1 MCGSST
7 RFPRTRVTSAPSD
20 SDPRDEFWMHRF
32 GFSPAAYRLYIS
44 PKSTST
50 RPRCIQSATRSFS
63 SSLSSSFRASTAVRQ
78 MATLQELDAAIAEQS
93 ALFNQLKAK
102 ADPAAG
108 AELEAARVR
117 LGELKKSRGALLQA
131 AGAGSKDKK
140 KERLLLKTA
149 KVRR

>member
-1 MCGSST
+1 MCGSSN
-7 RFPRTRVTSAPSD
+7 RFPRTQVTSAPSD
-20 SDPRDEFWMHRF
+20 SDPDEFWMHRF
-32 GFSPAAYRLYIS
+32 GLPSAAYRLYV
-44 PKSTST
+44 PKPTST

-63 SSLSSSFRASTAVRQ
+63 SSLSSSFHTSTAVRQ
-78 MATLQELDAAIAEQS
+78 MATLRELDTAIAEQS

-149 KVRR
+149 KVRRW

>member
-1 MCGSST
+1 M
-7 RFPRTRVTSAPSD
+7 V
-20 SDPRDEFWMHRF
+20 
-32 GFSPAAYRLYIS
+32 
-44 PKSTST
+44 
-50 RPRCIQSATRSFS
+50 
-63 SSLSSSFRASTAVRQ
+63 
-78 MATLQELDAAIAEQS
+78 TLQELDSAIAEHS

-102 ADPAAG
+102 ADPTEA

-149 KVRR
+149 KVRQSPHP